1 MECWNQLACHTAL
14 VARHQKWHQTSIE
27 TDGTPSHSIKENLK
41 RGKRLKKK
49 QIALGTKR
57 NCTASKN
64 LKSRIWRETL
74 QSARGQNRQRRK
86 LCWVKKDWVDITS
99 YQFDWQKS
107 DQLTHFFICGLF
119 FLIMVIQLIA
129 NFDLI
134 DLLMLFGFFVHG
146 LNVDSLMADFRH
158 IMFTSYPTRWNMWTA
173 KNSWPRQT
181 PPADLKSKQAPSDE
195 FLQEFDFCKCPHR
208 CRGSSQTEFHFVN
221 WTSKKCKGIFIQGL
235 L

>member
-41 RGKRLKKK
+41 RRKRLKKK

-57 NCTASKN
+57 NCTASKK

-119 FLIMVIQLIA
+119 FLIMVIYLIA

-134 DLLMLFGFFVHG
+134 DLLMLFGFFVLG
-146 LNVDSLMADFRH
+146 LNVDSPMADFRH

-173 KNSWPRQT
+173 KKQLTSTDPPCWPQE
-181 PPADLKSKQAPSDE
+181 QAGPLWWVFARVR
-195 FLQEFDFCKCPHR
+195 FLQMPPPMQGEQSNKISLCQENAGGYSYKDFYITK
-208 CRGSSQTEFHFVN
+208 
-221 WTSKKCKGIFIQGL
+221 
-235 L
+235 